1 MSWLLMFHEGEEDKP
16 SLFVL
21 LCYFSVFFFV
31 LGDEKLFWFCELWYI
46 VLIEV
51 FLMVMV
57 TLWVLYDL
65 WAWFSF
71 FEYFGVV
78 LFVSPMLRVEG
89 CFFPLLYCLVLCWF
103 LVGGLVVWPLDFSF
117 YFVPFSFYFATVSL
131 NLKAMRERGN
141 SEKWNKR

>member
-51 FLMVMV
+51 FWMVMV

-71 FEYFGVV
+71 VEYFGVV

-89 CFFPLLYCLVLCWF
+89 CFFPLLYCLVLVPGRGFSCLAPGLF
-103 LVGGLVVWPLDFSF
+103 LLFCNRKFESQS
-117 YFVPFSFYFATVSL
+117 YE
-131 NLKAMRERGN
+131 RERGN